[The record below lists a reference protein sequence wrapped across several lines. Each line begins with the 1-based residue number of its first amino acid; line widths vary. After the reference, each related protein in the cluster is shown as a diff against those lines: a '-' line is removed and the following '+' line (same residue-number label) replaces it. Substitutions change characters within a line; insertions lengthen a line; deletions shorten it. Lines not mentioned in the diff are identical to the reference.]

1 MLDPVKE
8 GLLNLNSLLSELL
21 KKPNISDS
29 SAGSNADT
37 APSLTITSIQTV
49 EVIKTNGGSHCAE
62 FERFHLVSNENPALK
77 FLPKQEKISQLFS
90 FITCE
95 NHD

>member
-1 MLDPVKE
+1 MKFAGKVLDPVKE

-49 EVIKTNGGSHCAE
+49 EVIKTNGGSHCA
-62 FERFHLVSNENPALK
+62 
-77 FLPKQEKISQLFS
+77 
-90 FITCE
+90 
-95 NHD
+95 